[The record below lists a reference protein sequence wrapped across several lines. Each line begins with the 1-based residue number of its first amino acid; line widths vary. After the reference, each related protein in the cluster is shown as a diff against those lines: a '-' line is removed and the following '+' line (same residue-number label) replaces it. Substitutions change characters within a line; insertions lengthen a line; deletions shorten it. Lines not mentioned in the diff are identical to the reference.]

1 MSKQTKLPKAVWIVI
16 GLVVITVA
24 AVFTIVKNQSV
35 KTEPPSETSLEKII
49 ESRKTW
55 NVAFTSWFGKNAP
68 DFTVKDVEGN
78 EQKLSNY
85 QGRDV
90 LVVFWATWCPACNLE
105 IPHLIELRKKLEE
118 DKLVILA
125 ISNESPELLRQY
137 AATKKINY
145 KVVSA
150 DISTLPAPFSNVSS
164 IPATFFIDGQGT
176 IKLAAEGLVSLEE
189 AEAIMQAQ
197 S

>member
-24 AVFTIVKNQSV
+24 AVFTIVKNQSP
-35 KTEPPSETSLEKII
+35 KTEPSSETSLEKII